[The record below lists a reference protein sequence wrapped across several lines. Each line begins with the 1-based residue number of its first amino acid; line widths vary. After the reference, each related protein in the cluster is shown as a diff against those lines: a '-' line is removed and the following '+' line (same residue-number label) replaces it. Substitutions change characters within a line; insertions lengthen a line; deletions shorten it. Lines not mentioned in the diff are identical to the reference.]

1 MDKTSTKVEAAL
13 VQKLS
18 NPNMT
23 NVESKSCVTV
33 VDLPRTIVM
42 YRVQESELR
51 DLGDAQLLLTMNLAF
66 FTSMGSVFV
75 TLATVLLISHQ
86 VLSNRWLMLISAL
99 TLASLVLGAYYGFG
113 TWKART
119 KIKQSIER
127 LINDSRDA
135 DV

>member
-1 MDKTSTKVEAAL
+1 MDKTLIKADTAL

-18 NPNMT
+18 NPNIT

-66 FTSMGSVFV
+66 FTSIGSVFV

-86 VLSNRWLMLISAL
+86 VLSNRWLLLISAL

-127 LINDSRDA
+127 LINDSR
-135 DV
+135 

>member
-1 MDKTSTKVEAAL
+1 MDKTPIKADTAL

-18 NPNMT
+18 NSNIT

-42 YRVQESELR
+42 HRVQESELR
-51 DLGDAQLLLTMNLAF
+51 DLGDAQLALNMNLAF
-66 FTSMGSVFV
+66 FTFMGGVFI

-86 VLSNRWLMLISAL
+86 ALSDRSLMAVSAL

-119 KIKQSIER
+119 QIKQGIER
-127 LINDSRDA
+127 LISDSREA